1 VAADVLRVSIT
12 VGHRPRQI
20 PVGIVGGARGEL
32 PLGDIH
38 SAFQPVVDL
47 DTLAVVGYEALARGP
62 VGTPWERP
70 EVLFEAG
77 RATGRLAELDGA
89 CRSAAF
95 GGARQAALTAP
106 LWLFVNAE
114 PEVLHTWAL
123 SPLEEMDGAD
133 LPIMVEIT
141 ERALT
146 HRPAELLTA
155 VERLRKLGWGI
166 ALDDVGAD
174 SASLALLPLLAPDVI
189 KLDLHLV
196 QRRPGRDVA
205 AVMNAV
211 HAEAERSGAL
221 LLAEGLETPEHIMRA
236 RAFGA
241 TLGQGWH
248 FGTPGPLPDHPA
260 PPPITSRLRLRP
272 RSPRSVASRS
282 PFELVT
288 QHRTP
293 RTADRQLLLEV
304 SKQLEEQ
311 AAAGGGSA
319 VVLATFQDARF
330 FTPATRRRYH
340 RLAQTAAFVAAL
352 GADMPAVPLPG
363 VRGGVLAPDDPLR
376 REWNVAVVGPHFA
389 ATLVAQEV
397 PGSSDDEEDRL
408 FSFVLSHDRELAVSV
423 ASMLMSRVTPRPP
436 RGAPHH

>member
-1 VAADVLRVSIT
+1 MTTAVGSTRLRPGAA
-12 VGHRPRQI
+12 
-20 PVGIVGGARGEL
+20 GAAGAGEL
-32 PLGDIH
+32 PLKAIR

-62 VGTPWERP
+62 AGTPFERP
-70 EVLFEAG
+70 DVLFEVG
-77 RATGRLAELDGA
+77 RTSGRLAELDSA
-89 CRSAAF
+89 CRTAAF
-95 GGARQAALTAP
+95 AGARKARLTAP
-106 LWLFVNAE
+106 TWLFVNAE

-123 SPLEEMDGAD
+123 SPIEEMDGAD
-133 LPIMVEIT
+133 LPVMVEIT

-146 HRPAELLTA
+146 HRPAELLAA
-155 VERLRKLGWGI
+155 VARLRMLGWGI

-196 QRRPGRDVA
+196 QRRPGRDIA
-205 AVMNAV
+205 MVMNAV

-221 LLAEGLETPEHIMRA
+221 LLAEGLETPEHVRRA

-248 FGTPGPLPDHPA
+248 FGPPGPLPAKPV
-260 PPPITSRLRLRP
+260 PPPITSRVQLRP
-272 RSPRSVASRS
+272 RPVQAPDAS
-282 PFELVT
+282 PFDIVT
-288 QHRTP
+288 SSRPP
-293 RTADRQLLLEV
+293 RTADKALLIEV

-311 AAAGGGSA
+311 AAAAGGGSS

-352 GADMPAVPLPG
+352 GMDMPPMPLPG
-363 VRGGVLAPDDPLR
+363 VRGGVLKPGDPLLD
-376 REWNVAVVGPHFA
+376 EWDIAVVGPHFA
-389 ATLVAQEV
+389 GTLVARQLPGQET
-397 PGSSDDEEDRL
+397 GGDDAQY
-408 FSFVLSHDRELAVSV
+408 SFVLSHDRALAVAV
-423 ASMLMSRVTPRPP
+423 ATGLMSRVTPRQAATRTPGGIP
-436 RGAPHH
+436 T